1 MRRKPRRLEPFPR
14 AGEGVDEILDDRN
27 IYIRLPRA
35 GGRGEKLGVNPIP
48 VEPRLPRA
56 GEGVDEI
63 LDDRNIYI
71 RLPRAG
77 GGARFVRLSQP

>member
-35 GGRGEKLGVNPIP
+35 G
-48 VEPRLPRA
+48 
-56 GEGVDEI
+56 EGV
-63 LDDRNIYI
+63 R
-71 RLPRAG
+71 
-77 GGARFVRLSQP
+77 S

>member
-14 AGEGVDEILDDRN
+14 AREGVDEILDDRN

-56 GEGVDEI
+56 RRWGSTRG
-63 LDDRNIYI
+63 
-71 RLPRAG
+71 
-77 GGARFVRLSQP
+77 

>member
-1 MRRKPRRLEPFPR
+1 MRQMRKGERTGSGRRVSAFRAPGETHAAQAAPPRTLPARQ
-14 AGEGVDEILDDRN
+14 GGVDEILDDRN

-56 GEGVDEI
+56 GEGV
-63 LDDRNIYI
+63 R
-71 RLPRAG
+71 
-77 GGARFVRLSQP
+77 S